1 MYAVIDLGGTNT
13 SVVTFASL
21 AVPQYSVI
29 DQFPTDQDYARQL
42 ERLLAALDGSGHQ
55 LEGVGMAIGAQLTPD
70 GLAIEESWT
79 MQAYVG
85 HSIVSDVASATGV
98 AVRAAND
105 NVCGV
110 LAETTLG
117 VLQPWQR
124 SAYLTVSTGTGAGIR
139 LGKGNGSI
147 AWLAQVGH
155 HVVQMDGEPCV
166 CGQRGCVQTI
176 TGGQQFLRRYGRPA
190 AEIQDEAVWREV
202 TETLAVAIVNLSRI
216 ARVDAVCVSGGIGYN
231 NAHIRAR
238 LAARVR
244 ALGPA
249 TGVRVCFPAFGEQ
262 APVIGAA
269 LLLAEPDVTILH

>member
-13 SVVTFASL
+13 SIVTFASL
-21 AVPQYSVI
+21 AVPQYTLVA
-29 DQFPTDQDYARQL
+29 QFPTDQDYARQL
-42 ERLLAALDGSGHQ
+42 ERILAALDRSGHQ

-139 LGKGNGSI
+139 LGNGNGSI

-155 HVVQMDGEPCV
+155 HVVHMDGEPCV

-190 AEIQDEAVWREV
+190 AEIQDDAVWREV
-202 TETLAVAIVNLSRI
+202 TETLAVAIVNLTRI
-216 ARVDAVCVSGGIGYN
+216 TRVDAVCVSGGIGYN
-231 NAHIRAR
+231 NAYIRAN

>member
-13 SVVTFASL
+13 SIVTFASL
-21 AVPQYSVI
+21 AVPQYTLVA
-29 DQFPTDQDYARQL
+29 QFPTDQDYARQL
-42 ERLLAALDGSGHQ
+42 ERILAALDRSGHQ

-155 HVVQMDGEPCV
+155 HVVHMDGEPCV

-231 NAHIRAR
+231 NTHIRAR

-269 LLLAEPDVTILH
+269 LLLADPDVTILH

>member
-13 SVVTFASL
+13 SIVTFASL
-21 AVPQYSVI
+21 AVPQYTLVA
-29 DQFPTDQDYARQL
+29 QFPTDQDYARQL
-42 ERLLAALDGSGHQ
+42 ERILAALDWSGHQ

-139 LGKGNGSI
+139 LGNGNGSI

-155 HVVQMDGEPCV
+155 HVVHMDGEPCV

-190 AEIQDEAVWREV
+190 AEIHDEAVWQEV
-202 TETLAVAIVNLSRI
+202 TETLAIAIVNLSRI

-231 NAHIRAR
+231 NTHIRAT

-269 LLLAEPDVTILH
+269 LLLADPDVTILH

>member
-13 SVVTFASL
+13 SIVTFASL
-21 AVPQYSVI
+21 AVPQYTLVA
-29 DQFPTDQDYARQL
+29 QFPTDQDYARQL
-42 ERLLAALDGSGHQ
+42 ERLLAALNRSGHQ

-70 GLAIEESWT
+70 GLSIEESWT
-79 MQAYVG
+79 MRAYVG
-85 HSIVSDVASATGV
+85 QSIVSDVARATGV

-124 SAYLTVSTGTGAGIR
+124 AAYLTVSTGTGAGIR

-155 HVVQMDGEPCV
+155 HVVRLDGEPCI

-202 TETLAVAIVNLSRI
+202 TETLAVAIVNLTRI
-216 ARVDAVCVSGGIGYN
+216 TRVDAVCVSGGIGYN
-231 NAHIRAR
+231 NAHIRAN

-244 ALGPA
+244 ELGPA
-249 TGVRVCFPAFGEQ
+249 AGVRVCFPAFGEQ

-269 LLLAEPDVTILH
+269 LLLADPDVTILH

>member
-13 SVVTFASL
+13 SIVTFASL
-21 AVPQYSVI
+21 AVPQYTLVA
-29 DQFPTDQDYARQL
+29 QFPTDQDYARQL
-42 ERLLAALDGSGHQ
+42 ERILAALDRSGHQ

-155 HVVQMDGEPCV
+155 HVVHMDGEPCV

-176 TGGQQFLRRYGRPA
+176 TGGQQFLRRYGKPA
-190 AEIQDEAVWREV
+190 AEIHDEAVWQEV
-202 TETLAVAIVNLSRI
+202 TETLAIAIVNLSRI

>member
-13 SVVTFASL
+13 SIVTFASL
-21 AVPQYSVI
+21 AVPQYTLVA
-29 DQFPTDQDYARQL
+29 QFPTDQDYARQL
-42 ERLLAALDGSGHQ
+42 ERILAALDRSGHQ

-98 AVRAAND
+98 VVRAAND

-176 TGGQQFLRRYGRPA
+176 TGGQQFQRRYGRPA
-190 AEIQDEAVWREV
+190 AEIQDEAVWQEV
-202 TETLAVAIVNLSRI
+202 TETLAIAIVNLSRI

-231 NAHIRAR
+231 NTHIRAR

>member
-13 SVVTFASL
+13 SIVTFASL
-21 AVPQYSVI
+21 AVPQYTLVA
-29 DQFPTDQDYARQL
+29 QFPTDQDYARQL
-42 ERLLAALDGSGHQ
+42 ERILAALDGSGHQ

-139 LGKGNGSI
+139 LGKGNDSI

-155 HVVQMDGEPCV
+155 HVVHMDGEPCV

-176 TGGQQFLRRYGRPA
+176 TGGQQFLRRYGKPA
-190 AEIQDEAVWREV
+190 AEIHDEAVWQEV
-202 TETLAVAIVNLSRI
+202 TETLAIAIVNLSRI
-216 ARVDAVCVSGGIGYN
+216 TRVDAVCVSGGIGYN
-231 NAHIRAR
+231 NTHIRAR

-269 LLLAEPDVTILH
+269 LLLADPDVTILH

>member
-13 SVVTFASL
+13 SIVTFASL
-21 AVPQYSVI
+21 AVPQYTLVA
-29 DQFPTDQDYARQL
+29 QFPTDQDYARQL
-42 ERLLAALDGSGHQ
+42 ERILAALDRSGHQ

-155 HVVQMDGEPCV
+155 HVVHMDGEPCV

-190 AEIQDEAVWREV
+190 AEIQDDAVWREV

>member
-13 SVVTFASL
+13 SIVTFASL
-21 AVPQYSVI
+21 AVPQYTLVA
-29 DQFPTDQDYARQL
+29 QFPTDQDYARQL
-42 ERLLAALDGSGHQ
+42 ERILAALDRSGHQ

-70 GLAIEESWT
+70 GLSIEESWT

-176 TGGQQFLRRYGRPA
+176 TGGQQFLRRYGKPA
-190 AEIQDEAVWREV
+190 AEIHDEAVWQEV
-202 TETLAVAIVNLSRI
+202 TETLAIAIVNLSRI

-231 NAHIRAR
+231 NTHIRAR

-269 LLLAEPDVTILH
+269 LLLADPDVTILH

>member
-155 HVVQMDGEPCV
+155 HVVHMDGEPCV

>member
-13 SVVTFASL
+13 SIVTFASL
-21 AVPQYSVI
+21 AIPQYTLVA
-29 DQFPTDQDYARQL
+29 QFPTDQDYARQL
-42 ERLLAALDGSGHQ
+42 ERILAALDRSGHQ

-139 LGKGNGSI
+139 LGNGNGSI

-155 HVVQMDGEPCV
+155 HVVHMDGEPCV

-190 AEIQDEAVWREV
+190 AEIRDDAVWREV

-216 ARVDAVCVSGGIGYN
+216 TRVDAVCVSGGIGYN
-231 NAHIRAR
+231 NTHIRAT

-269 LLLAEPDVTILH
+269 LLLADPDVTILH

>member
-13 SVVTFASL
+13 SIVTFASL
-21 AVPQYSVI
+21 AVPQYTLVA
-29 DQFPTDQDYARQL
+29 QFTTDQDYARQL
-42 ERLLAALDGSGHQ
+42 KRILAALDRSGHQ

-155 HVVQMDGEPCV
+155 HVVHMDGEPCV

-176 TGGQQFLRRYGRPA
+176 TGGQQFLRRYGLPA

-202 TETLAVAIVNLSRI
+202 TETLAVAIVNLARI

-231 NAHIRAR
+231 NTHIRAR

-269 LLLAEPDVTILH
+269 LLLADPDVTILH

>member
-13 SVVTFASL
+13 SIVTFASL
-21 AVPQYSVI
+21 AVPQYTLVA
-29 DQFPTDQDYARQL
+29 QFPTDQDYARQL
-42 ERLLAALDGSGHQ
+42 ERILAALDRSGHQ

-155 HVVQMDGEPCV
+155 HVVHMDGEPCV

-176 TGGQQFLRRYGRPA
+176 TGGQQFLRRYGKPA
-190 AEIQDEAVWREV
+190 AEIHDEAVWQEV
-202 TETLAVAIVNLSRI
+202 TETLAIAIVNLSRI

-231 NAHIRAR
+231 NTHIRAR

>member
-13 SVVTFASL
+13 SIVTFASL
-21 AVPQYSVI
+21 AVPQYTLVA
-29 DQFPTDQDYARQL
+29 QFPTDQDYARQL
-42 ERLLAALDGSGHQ
+42 ERILAALDRSGHQ

-155 HVVQMDGEPCV
+155 HVVHMDGEPCV

>member
-13 SVVTFASL
+13 SIVTFASL
-21 AVPQYSVI
+21 AIPQYTLVA
-29 DQFPTDQDYARQL
+29 QFPTDQDYARQL
-42 ERLLAALDGSGHQ
+42 ERILAALDRSGHQ

-139 LGKGNGSI
+139 LGNGNGSI

-155 HVVQMDGEPCV
+155 HVVHMDGEPCV

-190 AEIQDEAVWREV
+190 AEIQDEAVWQEV

-216 ARVDAVCVSGGIGYN
+216 TRVDAVCVSGGIGYN
-231 NAHIRAR
+231 NTHIRAT

-269 LLLAEPDVTILH
+269 LLLADPDVTILH

>member
-13 SVVTFASL
+13 SIVTFASL
-21 AVPQYSVI
+21 AVPQYTLVA
-29 DQFPTDQDYARQL
+29 QFPTDQDYARQL
-42 ERLLAALDGSGHQ
+42 ERILAALDRSGHQ

-85 HSIVSDVASATGV
+85 HSIVSDVANATGV

-139 LGKGNGSI
+139 LGNGNGSI

-155 HVVQMDGEPCV
+155 HVVHMEGEPCV

-190 AEIQDEAVWREV
+190 AEIRDDAVWREV

-216 ARVDAVCVSGGIGYN
+216 TRVDAVCVSGGIGYN
-231 NAHIRAR
+231 NTHIRAR

-269 LLLAEPDVTILH
+269 LLLADPDVTILH

>member
-13 SVVTFASL
+13 SIVTFASL
-21 AVPQYSVI
+21 AVPQYTLVA
-29 DQFPTDQDYARQL
+29 QFPTDQDYARQL
-42 ERLLAALDGSGHQ
+42 ERILAALDRSGHQ

-85 HSIVSDVASATGV
+85 HSIVSDVANATGV

-139 LGKGNGSI
+139 LGNGNGSI

-155 HVVQMDGEPCV
+155 HVVHMEGEPCV

-190 AEIQDEAVWREV
+190 AEIRDDAVWREV

-216 ARVDAVCVSGGIGYN
+216 TRVDAVCVSGGIGYN
-231 NAHIRAR
+231 NAHIRAN

>member
-13 SVVTFASL
+13 SIVIFASPT
-21 AVPQYSVI
+21 VPQFSLI

-42 ERLLAALDGSGHQ
+42 ERILAALDKSGHQ
-55 LEGVGMAIGAQLTPD
+55 PEGVGMAIGAQLTAD
-70 GLAIEESWT
+70 GLSIEESWT
-79 MQAYVG
+79 MPAYVG
-85 HSIVSDVASATGV
+85 HSIVSDVARATGV

-124 SAYLTVSTGTGAGIR
+124 AAYLTVSTGTGAGIR
-139 LGKGNGSI
+139 LGDGRGSI

-155 HVVQMDGEPCV
+155 HVVHMNGEQCV

-190 AEIQDEAVWREV
+190 AEIQDEVVWREV
-202 TETLAVAIVNLSRI
+202 TETLAVAIVNLTRI
-216 ARVDAVCVSGGIGYN
+216 TRVDAVCVSGGIGFN
-231 NAHIRAR
+231 NVHIRAN

-244 ALGPA
+244 ELGPA

-269 LLLAEPDVTILH
+269 LLLADPDITILH

>member
-1 MYAVIDLGGTNT
+1 
-13 SVVTFASL
+13 
-21 AVPQYSVI
+21 
-29 DQFPTDQDYARQL
+29 
-42 ERLLAALDGSGHQ
+42 
-55 LEGVGMAIGAQLTPD
+55 MAIGAQLTPD

-155 HVVQMDGEPCV
+155 HVVHMDGEPCV

-176 TGGQQFLRRYGRPA
+176 TGGQQFQRRYGRPA
-190 AEIQDEAVWREV
+190 AEIQDEAVWQEV

-216 ARVDAVCVSGGIGYN
+216 TRVDAVCVSGGIGYN

>member
-21 AVPQYSVI
+21 AVPQYTLVA
-29 DQFPTDQDYARQL
+29 QFPTDQDYAQQL
-42 ERLLAALDGSGHQ
+42 ERLLAALDRSGHQ

-79 MQAYVG
+79 MRAYVG
-85 HSIVSDVASATGV
+85 HSIVSDVARATGV
-98 AVRAAND
+98 EVRAAND

-124 SAYLTVSTGTGAGIR
+124 AAYLTVSTGTGAGIR
-139 LGKGNGSI
+139 LGNGRGAI

-155 HVVQMDGEPCV
+155 HVVHMEGESCV

-176 TGGQQFLRRYGRPA
+176 TGGQQFLRRFGRPA

-202 TETLAVAIVNLSRI
+202 TETLAVAIVNLARI
-216 ARVDAVCVSGGIGYN
+216 TRVDAVCVSGGIGYN
-231 NAHIRAR
+231 NAHIRAN

-262 APVIGAA
+262 APVVGAA
-269 LLLAEPDVTILH
+269 LLLANPDVTILH

>member
-13 SVVTFASL
+13 SIVTFASL
-21 AVPQYSVI
+21 AVPQYTLVA
-29 DQFPTDQDYARQL
+29 QFPTDQDYARQL
-42 ERLLAALDGSGHQ
+42 ERILAALDGSGHQ

-147 AWLAQVGH
+147 AWLAQSAIMLSTWMANHASVGSAAACR
-155 HVVQMDGEPCV
+155 PS
-166 CGQRGCVQTI
+166 
-176 TGGQQFLRRYGRPA
+176 PA
-190 AEIQDEAVWREV
+190 ASSFYAATASPPLKSTTRP
-202 TETLAVAIVNLSRI
+202 
-216 ARVDAVCVSGGIGYN
+216 SGKK
-231 NAHIRAR
+231 
-238 LAARVR
+238 
-244 ALGPA
+244 
-249 TGVRVCFPAFGEQ
+249 
-262 APVIGAA
+262 
-269 LLLAEPDVTILH
+269 

>member
-13 SVVTFASL
+13 SIVTFASL
-21 AVPQYSVI
+21 AVPQYTLVA
-29 DQFPTDQDYARQL
+29 QFPTDQDYARQL
-42 ERLLAALDGSGHQ
+42 ERILAALDRSGHQ

-85 HSIVSDVASATGV
+85 QSIVSDVASATGV

-155 HVVQMDGEPCV
+155 HVVHMDGEPCV

-176 TGGQQFLRRYGRPA
+176 TGGQQFLRRYGKPA
-190 AEIQDEAVWREV
+190 AEIHDEAVWQEV

-231 NAHIRAR
+231 NTHIRAR

-269 LLLAEPDVTILH
+269 LLLADPDVTILH

>member
-13 SVVTFASL
+13 SIVTFASL
-21 AVPQYSVI
+21 AVPQYTLVA
-29 DQFPTDQDYARQL
+29 QFPTDQDYARQL
-42 ERLLAALDGSGHQ
+42 ERILAALDRSGHQ

-155 HVVQMDGEPCV
+155 HVVHMDGEPCV

-176 TGGQQFLRRYGRPA
+176 TGGQQFLRRYGKPA
-190 AEIQDEAVWREV
+190 AEIQDEAVWQEV

-231 NAHIRAR
+231 NTHIRAT